1 MAGQLKLAGRR
12 RTGYVEQ
19 FDTLVGELTVFEML
33 CYTAELLLPASMP
46 SEERNYRVEQVIE
59 QLKLGDCRDTVIG
72 NVLKRGISGGQAK
85 RVNIGLALIPSPP
98 VLFLDEPTTGLDS
111 HLANEVMLIV
121 RQLASKES
129 GRIVVATMHT
139 PTALAFSLFDHLVM
153 LKSGSTIYDGPR
165 AGCRGYM
172 ESELGFE
179 FPSDGRYSVVE
190 WLVEITSE
198 DGGSSA
204 LKTAREKQVAD
215 VAAASASATAVAVAV
230 AAVQEREPTATL
242 GGGEKGDDE
251 EAPPPAAAS
260 LATAVDFA
268 SAWEKYCAKA
278 RQGSGH
284 EAGDGEK
291 GAAASAKK
299 ESDAAAASSSGSAG
313 TFAQPLPTAGFFRSI
328 SILWRYRSRKNYQS
342 PEFIAPRLGDKV
354 MFALLILTLYW
365 NIGESTDAQ
374 GMQSTASLLYFIMAL
389 CGYGAAAFVPS
400 QHPVV
405 GSTRHVTAAH

>member
-204 LKTAREKQVAD
+204 LQQHSQGVQQCASCLGKGVTTALGVCVARELCRRAKGEGAHG
-215 VAAASASATAVAVAV
+215 AG
-230 AAVQEREPTATL
+230 QERI
-242 GGGEKGDDE
+242 K
-251 EAPPPAAAS
+251 S
-260 LATAVDFA
+260 
-268 SAWEKYCAKA
+268 
-278 RQGSGH
+278 
-284 EAGDGEK
+284 
-291 GAAASAKK
+291 
-299 ESDAAAASSSGSAG
+299 
-313 TFAQPLPTAGFFRSI
+313 
-328 SILWRYRSRKNYQS
+328 
-342 PEFIAPRLGDKV
+342 
-354 MFALLILTLYW
+354 
-365 NIGESTDAQ
+365 
-374 GMQSTASLLYFIMAL
+374 
-389 CGYGAAAFVPS
+389 
-400 QHPVV
+400 VV
-405 GSTRHVTAAH
+405 TCR